1 MSALKE
7 MKNFGQVLR
16 HTAKRLPD
24 KIAMVCNGQ
33 RYSYKRFEEESNR
46 IASALEKSG
55 VCPGDRIALLTHNCV
70 EFIAIVF
77 GCAKLGAIP
86 VKLNWR
92 LAPEELSYLIDF
104 NDCKVMFY
112 RYNNVK
118 WHSQLHELL
127 ADKDMLFIGLDRTER
142 STLCYEDFIATGS
155 SEYEITFTDENAP
168 LMHLHTSGS
177 SGKPKTVVYSHR
189 AFLNQLEN
197 CIDGLGFYEDMVFL
211 SMSQMFH
218 SACVGLYAC
227 IAIGARSVVFS
238 RFDPQQY
245 LKAINDEHI
254 TRVSAI
260 PTVLQ
265 GLLNQPNLDEFNFS
279 SVHTI
284 GYSAAPMSPALIDKA
299 ISYFHC
305 GFMQSYGMTEMASI
319 VTILQPEDHIRDNY
333 KHLYSVGK
341 PIKDVELKIIDQDGN
356 ELSAGKVGRIAIKG
370 AGMML
375 GYYRQ
380 PEKTAQVIK
389 NGWYISDD
397 LGYLDE
403 EGFLTL
409 SGRVSDLIIT
419 GGENVFAQEIENLLM
434 RQEDVEECTVFGTPD
449 EYWGEKVTA
458 CVVPKDGVS
467 LSAELIAQ
475 YCREHIA
482 GFKVPK
488 KIILADRLPRNT
500 VGKIDKPKVIELYT
514 NKEK

>member
-1 MSALKE
+1 MCISI
-7 MKNFGQVLR
+7 F
-16 HTAKRLPD
+16 
-24 KIAMVCNGQ
+24 
-33 RYSYKRFEEESNR
+33 
-46 IASALEKSG
+46 
-55 VCPGDRIALLTHNCV
+55 
-70 EFIAIVF
+70 
-77 GCAKLGAIP
+77 
-86 VKLNWR
+86 
-92 LAPEELSYLIDF
+92 
-104 NDCKVMFY
+104 
-112 RYNNVK
+112 
-118 WHSQLHELL
+118 HSQLHELL

-319 VTILQPEDHIRDNY
+319 LSRGAAKLYCVQNDELQGAAADSFFVASTLAESIKKIGDVDLVLFGEGSGDMYSQQTGLVVGALLGVPVVNGVSKIELVDGKLKLRRSLDDGVEQLEVSLPAVVCVSADINVPRFTSVRDT
-333 KHLYSVGK
+333 
-341 PIKDVELKIIDQDGN
+341 
-356 ELSAGKVGRIAIKG
+356 LSAGKKPFEIWPLQEVCAPRHGSVTVSVLAPEQTGRNQQVYQSPDEAAIK
-370 AGMML
+370 AV
-375 GYYRQ
+375 
-380 PEKTAQVIK
+380 A
-389 NGWYISDD
+389 
-397 LGYLDE
+397 
-403 EGFLTL
+403 
-409 SGRVSDLIIT
+409 
-419 GGENVFAQEIENLLM
+419 
-434 RQEDVEECTVFGTPD
+434 
-449 EYWGEKVTA
+449 
-458 CVVPKDGVS
+458 
-467 LSAELIAQ
+467 AEL
-475 YCREHIA
+475 
-482 GFKVPK
+482 K
-488 KIILADRLPRNT
+488 KYI
-500 VGKIDKPKVIELYT
+500 
-514 NKEK
+514 